1 MDWCQLSQ
9 PCADD
14 VVMLLE
20 SKRLWDCERMPCR
33 ALDEQTKR
41 PTIDLQCTA
50 AQGAN
55 FGQRLAGMT
64 RHRIAIGILQPLN
77 MQVVRDDSAQ
87 VQILILSPSRV

>member
-14 VVMLLE
+14 VVKLLE
-20 SKRLWDCERMPCR
+20 TNRKWDCKKTQWC

-41 PTIDLQCTA
+41 PTIGLQCTA

-64 RHRIAIGILQPLN
+64 RHRFAIGILQPLN
-77 MQVVRDDSAQ
+77 MHVVRDDSAQ